1 MSPKEIRKLAP
12 EKRVSLTWSRAM
24 GRVFGKGGVVVKGLA
39 IGGLCSSSA
48 VGLALRGG
56 AALEPVDSVGSRVAL
71 QDYAFDD
78 FFRDA
83 SDPAVER
90 LVRYYSHSAKGQA
103 TLQAWLSRAELYRP
117 MVERTLQGYG
127 LPTHLLAVAI
137 VESGLDPLAVS
148 PAGATGLWQF
158 MQTTGRSY
166 GLQITE
172 ELDERRQPQLA
183 TDAAARHLRDLYVSL
198 GDWPR
203 ALAAYNAGEER
214 VRSVSDEVGSTHFW
228 MMRERSTQLPK
239 ETADYVPRVFAI
251 ARLLSDGV
259 TSTGRASV
267 SHAAEGDFV
276 ATVLPAGVHLEHVAS
291 ALGLQ
296 RAHLQRLNPEIIG
309 SRVPE
314 ASGAHELRVPRD
326 RAHLAEL
333 LLQPSLEGAA
343 GVDRELLRRVS
354 NFSRVVN
361 ERSVLAD
368 AFAASEHMSERQIE
382 VWDRLVAAMD
392 GRGQRTYRVRKGD
405 SLHKIAKL
413 LGVNEEHLKRENAL
427 TEPHLMQIGMVLVL
441 PSDS

>member
-1 MSPKEIRKLAP
+1 M
-12 EKRVSLTWSRAM
+12 
-24 GRVFGKGGVVVKGLA
+24 
-39 IGGLCSSSA
+39 
-48 VGLALRGG
+48 RGG
-56 AALEPVDSVGSRVAL
+56 AALETVDHVESRGAL
-71 QDYAFDD
+71 EGYAVDD

-148 PAGATGLWQF
+148 PVGATGLWQF

-239 ETADYVPRVFAI
+239 ETADYVPRVFAV
-251 ARLLSDGV
+251 ARLLTHGGV
-259 TSTGRASV
+259 GADKVRGGPAV
-267 SHAAEGDFV
+267 GADLV
-276 ATVLPAGVHLEHVAS
+276 ATVLPVGLPLEHVAN
-291 ALGLQ
+291 ALGMQ
-296 RAHLQRLNPEIIG
+296 RTHLQRLNPEVIG

-314 ASGAHELRVPRD
+314 AGGGHELRVPKD

-354 NFSRVVN
+354 NFSRAVN

-368 AFAASEHMSERQIE
+368 AFAASEHMSERQVE

-413 LGVNEEHLKRENAL
+413 LGVNEEHLQRENAL
-427 TEPHLMQIGMVLVL
+427 TDPNLMQIGMVLVL